1 MQKSKSNPA
10 RTYTLSDFVDI
21 GRQDELTYG
30 NFSTLF
36 QKSDTFSYSDQNI
49 LDYYIDE
56 LKSICKKVTKLT
68 TEDIA
73 KYKYSPDLLAYDLY
87 GSTQLDFI
95 LLLCNG
101 IIDPKEFDFKN
112 SYLLVPPYED
122 LYNLLSSIYNAENTW
137 LTENK

>member
-1 MQKSKSNPA
+1 MQKTKSNPA

-36 QKSDTFSYSDQNI
+36 RKSDTFSYSDQNI

-68 TEDIA
+68 TDDIA

>member
-1 MQKSKSNPA
+1 MEKSRSNPA
-10 RTYTLSDFVDI
+10 RTYTLTDFVDI

-36 QKSDTFSYSDQNI
+36 KKDNNFSYVDQNI
-49 LDYYIDE
+49 LDYYIEE
-56 LKSICKKVTKLT
+56 LKGICKKVTKISS
-68 TEDIA
+68 EEIA

-101 IIDPKEFDFKN
+101 IIDPKEFDFKK
-112 SYLLVPPYED
+112 SYILVPPYED
-122 LYNLLSSIYNAENTW
+122 LYNLLSSIYNSESTW
-137 LTENK
+137 LEDQK